1 MKFFSIYLL
10 VFGKKLVTLPHL
22 FIVFN
27 GMEKDEREILLE
39 KFAEANRRLQI
50 VNEQLAI
57 ANKKLKE
64 YEEKAQKAENASKM
78 KSLFLANMSHEIR
91 TPLNAIEGFSR
102 VIVETDSPEDRMK
115 FFEIIESNNNRL
127 QSLVNEILDL
137 SRVESGEIV
146 MKKSPTDLHDLCQG
160 IKNLFKF
167 RCPDTVRLE
176 WENPLMTVNF
186 NTDANRLTQV
196 FSNLISNSL
205 KHTASG
211 RISYGYQI
219 INDGQQIQFFVDDT
233 GSGIAKEDIDHIF
246 ETYVSRDAETTK
258 NGYGLGLPLCKIIVE
273 KLGGSITVQSEL
285 GKGSRFEFT
294 LPFEGTIGG
303 IDTNKPS
310 TTTNVRT
317 IRISGRSDDPN
328 KQKILVAEDEDSNYE
343 LVKIVL
349 QKRYKLLRAHNGIEA
364 VTINEDEHPDLVLMD
379 IRMPEMNG
387 LDATRIIKEVSPSTP
402 VIALSAYAF
411 EENIRDAKDAGCDEF
426 MAKPFKVEALIE
438 MVKKYLDK

>member
-1 MKFFSIYLL
+1 
-10 VFGKKLVTLPHL
+10 
-22 FIVFN
+22 
-27 GMEKDEREILLE
+27 MEKEEKEILLQ
-39 KFAEANRRLQI
+39 KFADANRKLLL

-57 ANKKLKE
+57 ANRKLKE
-64 YEEKAQKAENASKM
+64 YEEKAEKAENASKM

-102 VIVETDSPEDRMK
+102 VIVETDSQEDRMK

-146 MKKSPTDLHDLCQG
+146 MKKAETDLNELCAS

-167 RCPDTVRLE
+167 RCPDAVKLE
-176 WENPLMTVNF
+176 WRKPLMPVTF

-205 KHTASG
+205 KHTSSG
-211 RISYGYQI
+211 TISYGYKVLD
-219 INDGQQIQFFVDDT
+219 DGQNIQFFVQDT
-233 GSGIAKEDIDHIF
+233 GSGIAKEDIAHIF
-246 ETYVSRDAETTK
+246 ETYVSRDAETNK

-273 KLGGSITVQSEL
+273 KLGGTISVESEMD
-285 GKGSRFEFT
+285 KGSLFT
-294 LPFEGTIGG
+294 FVMPFEGTIGG
-303 IDTNKPS
+303 VNQAKTT

-317 IRISGRSDDPN
+317 IRISGRSDDLDM
-328 KQKILVAEDEDSNYE
+328 KKILVAEDEDSNYE

-364 VTINEDEHPDLVLMD
+364 VTLNEDEKPDLILMD

-387 LDATRIIKEVSPSTP
+387 LDATRIIKEVSTSTP

-411 EENIRDAKDAGCDEF
+411 EENIREAKAAGCDEF
-426 MAKPFKVEALIE
+426 MAKPFKVENLIE
-438 MVKKYLDK
+438 IVKKYLES